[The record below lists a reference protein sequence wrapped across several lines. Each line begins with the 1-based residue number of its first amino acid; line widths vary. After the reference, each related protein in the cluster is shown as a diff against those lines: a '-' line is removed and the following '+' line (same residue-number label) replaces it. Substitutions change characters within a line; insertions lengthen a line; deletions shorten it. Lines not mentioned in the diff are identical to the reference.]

1 MLSPGASGIVAVVLA
16 VLVLMG
22 NSLMYNATVTL
33 FGQYPGGSSD
43 WGYIWASLLAL
54 LVPALASAFLAHRAI
69 TAVGVAGWELV
80 LGRAALVLAVIAAAY
95 AVLLT
100 IGMIIPAGLS
110 VTRRHGLLGPILT
123 TCGVTGSGPIG
134 VGGR

>member
-1 MLSPGASGIVAVVLA
+1 MSDNNEARESDWWNPDDLLSPGASGVVAIVLA

-43 WGYIWASLLAL
+43 WGYVWASLLAL
-54 LVPALASAFLAHRAI
+54 LVPALASGYLAYRAI
-69 TAVGVAGWELV
+69 TGVGVAGWELV

-95 AVLLT
+95 AVILA
-100 IGMIIPAGLS
+100 IGLVIELS
-110 VTRRHGLLGPILT
+110 
-123 TCGVTGSGPIG
+123 
-134 VGGR
+134 